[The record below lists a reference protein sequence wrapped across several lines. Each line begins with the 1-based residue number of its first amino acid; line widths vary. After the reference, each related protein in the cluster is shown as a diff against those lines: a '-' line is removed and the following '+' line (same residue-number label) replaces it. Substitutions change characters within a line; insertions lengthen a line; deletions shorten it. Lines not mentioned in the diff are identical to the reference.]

1 VQSIESIT
9 MSENDKLVAKK
20 VVSDVPKSTRVFIID
35 GLVQVS

>member
-1 VQSIESIT
+1 MQSIESIT

-20 VVSDVPKSTRVFIID
+20 VVSVVPQSAQVFIID